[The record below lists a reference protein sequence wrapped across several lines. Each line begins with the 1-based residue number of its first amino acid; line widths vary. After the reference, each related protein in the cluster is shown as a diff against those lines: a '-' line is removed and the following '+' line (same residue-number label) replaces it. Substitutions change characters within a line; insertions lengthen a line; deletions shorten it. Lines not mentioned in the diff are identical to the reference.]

1 MNWDYFLEWVGQY
14 LDKPLESAGKLY
26 TERMRKRDLNARAR
40 RSERLDKQ
48 VRAKPSFV
56 RRILP
61 CQRR

>member
-1 MNWDYFLEWVGQY
+1 MSWDYFLEWVGQY
-14 LDKPLESAGKLY
+14 LDKPLESEEKLY

-48 VRAKPSFV
+48 VRDKPSFV

-61 CQRR
+61 CQRH